1 MSSNHIGRLV
11 LASSSPRRRELL
23 ADAGYQFEVVSPP
36 MDEPD
41 ELIHKLPPAQ
51 QAESLSYF
59 KARSVADLHPDGLV
73 LGADTV
79 VAVGGQVLGK
89 PTDADDARRMLRTL
103 SSTRHCVIT
112 GVTLLGPQRQR
123 LIASEVTYV
132 TMRPMSEQDI
142 EDYIASGEWEGK
154 AGAYAIQ
161 ETAQDRFVLKVE
173 GSYSNVVGL
182 PMELVTRMLDELA
195 THPDQHKVMA

>member
-1 MSSNHIGRLV
+1 
-11 LASSSPRRRELL
+11 
-23 ADAGYQFEVVSPP
+23 